1 VKQIFFAAT
10 RFLASAVGARMD
22 VGIGEIADIAPTG
35 FDVRF
40 RHKADIATAACPLL
54 EVKRTSRFQSVMA
67 ASFACVFG
75 GAVVRRGNGQ
85 WTRFHRRNSVR
96 ERPSTLTGFGKS
108 TKAMAIVG
116 PHRSRPAYP
125 KGLSPKQLA
134 NESSYFFFFDLHMVV
149 GHMPLRTL
157 QGEKSPIILRS

>member
-1 VKQIFFAAT
+1 MVNGPEPDKIK
-10 RFLASAVGARMD
+10 RSKPIASKRALD
-22 VGIGEIADIAPTG
+22 KLSPT
-35 FDVRF
+35 
-40 RHKADIATAACPLL
+40 
-54 EVKRTSRFQSVMA
+54 
-67 ASFACVFG
+67 
-75 GAVVRRGNGQ
+75 
-85 WTRFHRRNSVR
+85 NSVL
-96 ERPSTLTGFGKS
+96 ERPSAPTGFGKS

-125 KGLSPKQLA
+125 KGLSSKQLA